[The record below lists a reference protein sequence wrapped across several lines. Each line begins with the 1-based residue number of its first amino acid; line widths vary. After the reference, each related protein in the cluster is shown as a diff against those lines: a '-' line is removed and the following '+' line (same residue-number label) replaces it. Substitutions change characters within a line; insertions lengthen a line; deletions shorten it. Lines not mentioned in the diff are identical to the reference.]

1 MATLK
6 TNTITHATGSSV
18 GITASSIVLTGA
30 VTGVTTLAAGTV
42 NATNVNATTFT
53 GALSGN
59 ASTATTV
66 SGGTQ
71 ANITTCANLTVT
83 GALSP
88 LNVTR
93 ADASTAG
100 GGAALSCTAS
110 AVCGVITITTASAA
124 TSAITVTNTTIT
136 SADSIVFLQA
146 GAGVP
151 ATTLLTISSVFAGG
165 ATQFVIGISTTAV
178 PANAKI
184 SFLVVS

>member
-1 MATLK
+1 MRPK
-6 TNTITHATGSSV
+6 ENNGNTKDKYDYSCHWKQRWYY
-18 GITASSIVLTGA
+18 GIKHCSYWRGNWSNDACGHNN
-30 VTGVTTLAAGTV
+30 AA
-42 NATNVNATTFT
+42 
-53 GALSGN
+53 
-59 ASTATTV
+59 TATTV
-66 SGGTQ
+66 SAGTQ